1 MSDEMVGT
9 EAVQPEGLAETPGP
23 VADASASSPD
33 PNDFDA
39 RLRSDP
45 DFAVRFAKEQQ
56 SAATKANA
64 ALRKAELAIRI
75 AETVGN
81 GDVTAGAS
89 AALERLTLMQQME
102 QNPDMARII
111 ERFKSGAPIAAPS
124 ESSSLYGTGYEEEDP
139 NEKRIAA
146 LQGTI
151 ARLQERTIA
160 QDMRSHLQGFM
171 EDEVGGKYLTPEER
185 ASVANGIE
193 AQLMAWAK
201 TPEGRA
207 RFERGISREDI
218 DTLGTFHLRKSGLLL
233 KLGER
238 AARQQVEQLR
248 TRETDG
254 PSRTNANGVPKA
266 SRVGELSGAAAALA
280 AWREAKEEI
289 GLQ

>member
-9 EAVQPEGLAETPGP
+9 EAAAPESSVETPGP
-23 VADASASSPD
+23 DATASASSPD

-81 GDVTAGAS
+81 GDVNAGAS

-124 ESSSLYGTGYEEEDP
+124 ESSAYPGYEDDDP

-185 ASVANGIE
+185 TSVANGIE

-218 DTLGTFHLRKSGLLL
+218 DTLGTFHLRKSGLIL

-248 TRETDG
+248 SRETDG